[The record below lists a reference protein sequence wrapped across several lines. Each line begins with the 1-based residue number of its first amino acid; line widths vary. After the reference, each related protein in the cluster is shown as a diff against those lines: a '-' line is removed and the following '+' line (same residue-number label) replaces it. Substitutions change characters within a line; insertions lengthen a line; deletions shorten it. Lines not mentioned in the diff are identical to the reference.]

1 MTDEKTIFERL
12 LAAQKEITAIPKEQT
27 NPHFDHKYAD
37 VNAIL
42 KIIKPVL
49 NKHGLLLMQTLT
61 HIDGKAA
68 ITTTVMCETGKIEAT
83 APIPEPPTPVPGK
96 RGNTFQDM
104 GSAFT
109 YWRRYALAAMFALE
123 AEDDDAN
130 SLTSEAPAPTSTKGA
145 QSSTP
150 KKDKPKEQ
158 PKAQSKQAGSE
169 KEIPT
174 CSICHQP
181 MKPQKTNP
189 DKFFC
194 KHEKDGNV
202 QWGKEV
208 YNSQQ
213 KVA

>member
-1 MTDEKTIFERL
+1 MSDDRPLFERL
-12 LAAQKEITAIPKEQT
+12 LAAQMEITAIPKDQT

-68 ITTTVMCETGKIEAT
+68 ITTTVMCENGKIEAT
-83 APIPEPPTPVPGK
+83 APIPEPPTPAPGK

-145 QSSTP
+145 QPSAP
-150 KKDKPKEQ
+150 KKEQ
-158 PKAQSKQAGSE
+158 PKKQSKAQPKQAESE

-174 CSICHQP
+174 CSICGKE
-181 MKPQKTNP
+181 MKPQKNNSE
-189 DKFFC
+189 KFFC
-194 KHEKDGNV
+194 KHTDGGTTR
-202 QWGKEV
+202 WGKEV
-208 YNSQQ
+208 YDNQ
-213 KVA
+213 KKVS

>member
-1 MTDEKTIFERL
+1 MVDDRLIFDRL
-12 LAAQKEITAIPKEQT
+12 LKAQMEITAIPKDQN
-27 NPHFDHKYAD
+27 NPHFNHKYAD

-68 ITTTVMCETGKIEAT
+68 ITTTVMCENGKIEAT

-96 RGNTFQDM
+96 RGNTYQDM

-130 SLTSEAPAPTSTKGA
+130 RLASEAPTPTSTREA
-145 QSSTP
+145 QPSTP

-158 PKAQSKQAGSE
+158 PKAQSNQADSK

-174 CSICHQP
+174 CSICNKP
-181 MKPQKTNP
+181 MKPQKSNP

-194 KHEKDGNV
+194 KHEEGGKV
-202 QWGKEV
+202 QWGTPI
-208 YNSQQ
+208 YADQ
-213 KVA
+213 KKVT

>member
-1 MTDEKTIFERL
+1 MPDVITLFERL

-27 NPHFDHKYAD
+27 NPHFNHKYAD

-42 KIIKPVL
+42 KIIKPIL
-49 NKHGLLLMQTLT
+49 NKHGLLLIQTLT

-68 ITTTVMCETGKIEAT
+68 ITTTVMCENGKIEAT
-83 APIPEPPTPVPGK
+83 APIPEPPAPAPGK
-96 RGNTFQDM
+96 RGNPFQDM

-145 QSSTP
+145 QSSES
-150 KKDKPKEQ
+150 KKEQ
-158 PKAQSKQAGSE
+158 PKAQPQQAGSA

-174 CSICHQP
+174 CNLCGKE
-181 MKPQKTNP
+181 MRPQKSNP
-189 DKFFC
+189 SKWFC
-194 KHEKDGNV
+194 KHEKDGKV
-202 QWGKEV
+202 QWGKPV

-213 KVA
+213 MVSNK

>member
-1 MTDEKTIFERL
+1 MPDDRPIFDRL

-68 ITTTVMCETGKIEAT
+68 ITTTVMCEGGKIEAT
-83 APIPEPPTPVPGK
+83 APIPEPPTPAPGK

-130 SLTSEAPAPTSTKGA
+130 SLTSEAPAPTSAKGT

-150 KKDKPKEQ
+150 KKEQPKEQ
-158 PKAQSKQAGSE
+158 PKTQSSQAGSA

-174 CSICHQP
+174 CSICGKN
-181 MKPQKTNP
+181 MKPQSNNP
-189 DKFFC
+189 AKFFC
-194 KHEKDGNV
+194 RHEKDGV
-202 QWGKEV
+202 TQWGTPI
-208 YNSQQ
+208 YADQ
-213 KVA
+213 KKVT